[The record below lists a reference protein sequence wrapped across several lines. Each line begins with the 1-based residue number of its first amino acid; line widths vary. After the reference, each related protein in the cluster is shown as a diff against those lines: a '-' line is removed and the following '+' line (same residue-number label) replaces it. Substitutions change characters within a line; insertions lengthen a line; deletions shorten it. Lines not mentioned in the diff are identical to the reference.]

1 MENVL
6 ITICGRA
13 GSKGFKNKNLKLF
26 LGTPLVYYTA
36 AIAEDFA
43 KRMAGEC
50 STTICLNTDSESLKD
65 LVREKYGDI
74 KIIDRPPELGGDKVP
89 KCAVWHNCLD
99 VLEEKDGGQ
108 FDFVID
114 LDITSPLRQIDDVVN
129 AFRYKVENPQY
140 QMVFSVCGSR
150 RNPYF
155 NMVKMENGF
164 ATKFSPSDFTTRQ
177 EAPAVYDMNASI
189 YVMDAAALRNDR
201 NDRIFATSRMGIYEM
216 YDTAVLDID
225 SEEDFELMEVIAR
238 HLFDNKD
245 TFRKVQWL
253 AKQQY

>member
-13 GSKGFKNKNLKLF
+13 GSKGFKNKNLKMF
-26 LGTPLVYYTA
+26 LGIPLVYYTA

-43 KRMAGEC
+43 KRMVSEC
-50 STTICLNTDSESLKD
+50 RTTICLNTDSGGLKD
-65 LVREKYGDI
+65 LVKEKYGDI
-74 KIIDRPPELGGDKVP
+74 EVIDRPPELGGDKVP

-99 VLEEKDGGQ
+99 VLEEKGGRL

-150 RNPYF
+150 RNP
-155 NMVKMENGF
+155 V
-164 ATKFSPSDFTTRQ
+164 SDHIW
-177 EAPAVYDMNASI
+177 D
-189 YVMDAAALRNDR
+189 L
-201 NDRIFATSRMGIYEM
+201 
-216 YDTAVLDID
+216 
-225 SEEDFELMEVIAR
+225 
-238 HLFDNKD
+238 K
-245 TFRKVQWL
+245 
-253 AKQQY
+253 